1 MQVIG
6 IGVCSRR
13 AFIFLVAL
21 MTCAGIVGEKGL
33 GVAFTSTAMAQ
44 DQAEPGAEGDSDTAV
59 VEASDPVLVVSIAS
73 LNKLMQDVN
82 YITSVAGQP
91 QAGGMFTMMAGGF
104 TQGLD
109 MARPIGIMV
118 PIVDGAPEPIGLLPT
133 PDVEAMLKRLEAQTG
148 PVDKLDDGT
157 LVLAA
162 GPSLVYIRQVGT
174 WAVIARQ
181 KELLELAP
189 ADPMTVM
196 EGLGDNY
203 TLAAR
208 LNVQLI
214 PEETREGLISQMRQ
228 GFEQAM
234 AQQSDDVEG
243 IQAASEDSIKQIEQL
258 IREAEEL
265 MLGWNINPE
274 EKVITFEAEFIAAE
288 GTELAE
294 MYAGQKPIPSKFSAV
309 IDDENAMYY
318 HAAASIGPKLVE
330 RTQESV
336 ANAKTMLTKAIED
349 SDDLDENAKTQVTE
363 LMNSVV
369 ELVGQTVAE
378 GKFDLGAQAVADDGQ
393 LDITVGIFVSDGEA
407 AAQIVKDLAEELK
420 SEPQAP
426 TFEFDQ
432 ETYKDVTLHSMMID
446 IPADQDELRETL
458 GEKAVIKIGTAAN
471 AVYLSAG
478 TDSEKAIKEFI
489 DSSDDEDDPSDR
501 PVGQMQIRLL
511 PFLRFA
517 QSVEANDVVA
527 SMIDTLSQDDETD
540 YMLVEANMIENGQ
553 SSYIEIGEGILK
565 AIGAA
570 VREAQMQKMKEAQAA
585 GNGQF

>member
-6 IGVCSRR
+6 IGVYSRR
-13 AFIFLVAL
+13 AIFFFAAL
-21 MTCAGIVGEKGL
+21 MTYLGFISDQGSGIAL
-33 GVAFTSTAMAQ
+33 APIAMAQ
-44 DQAEPGAEGDSDTAV
+44 DNLELDAKGDSDSAV
-59 VEASDPVLVVSIAS
+59 ADASDPVLVVSIAS

-82 YITSVAGQP
+82 YITSVVGQP

-104 TQGLD
+104 AQGLD

-162 GPSLVYIRQVGT
+162 GPSLVYIRQVDS

-181 KELLELAP
+181 KEFLDLAP
-189 ADPMTVM
+189 ADPMSLM
-196 EGLGDNY
+196 EDLGDNY
-203 TLAAR
+203 TLSAR

-214 PEETREGLISQMRQ
+214 PEETREGLIAQMRQ

-234 AQQSDDVEG
+234 AQQGEEAES

-265 MLGWNINPE
+265 MIGWNINAE
-274 EKVITFEAEFIAAE
+274 EKVVTFEAEFIAAE
-288 GTELAE
+288 GTDMAE
-294 MYAGQKPIPSKFSAV
+294 MYAGQAPIPSKFASV

-318 HAAASIGPKLVE
+318 HAAASIGPKMVE
-330 RTQESV
+330 QTEESV
-336 ANAKTMLTKAIED
+336 KNARTMFGKAIED

-369 ELVGQTVAE
+369 DLIGQTIAE
-378 GKFDLGAQAVADDGQ
+378 GKFDLGVQAVADDGQ
-393 LDITVGIFVSDGEA
+393 LDITAGMFVSDGEA
-407 AAQIVKDLAEELK
+407 AAKIVKDLAEELK
-420 SEPQAP
+420 SEPNAP

-432 ETYKDVTLHSMMID
+432 ETYKDVTLHSMMIA
-446 IPADQDELRETL
+446 IPADEEELRETL
-458 GEKAVIKIGTAAN
+458 GEQAVVKIGTAKN
-471 AVYLSAG
+471 AVYLAAG
-478 TDSEKAIKEFI
+478 TDSEQAIKGFI
-489 DSSDDEDDPSDR
+489 DNATDDDDPTDR
-501 PVGQMQIRLL
+501 PIGQMQIRLL

-517 QSVEANDVVA
+517 QSVNANDVVA

-540 YMLVEANMIENGQ
+540 YMLLEANMVENGQ
-553 SSYIEIGEGILK
+553 STYLEVGEGILK

-570 VREAQMQKMKEAQAA
+570 VREAQMQRMKEAQ
-585 GNGQF
+585 GQGGGQF

>member
-6 IGVCSRR
+6 IGVYSRR
-13 AFIFLVAL
+13 AIFFFAAL
-21 MTCAGIVGEKGL
+21 MTYSGFISHQGSSVSL
-33 GVAFTSTAMAQ
+33 TPIAMAQ
-44 DQAEPGAEGDSDTAV
+44 DNLELDAKGDSDSAV
-59 VEASDPVLVVSIAS
+59 ADASEPVLVVSIAS

-82 YITSVAGQP
+82 YITSVVGQP

-109 MARPIGIMV
+109 MARPIGILV

-133 PDVEAMLKRLEAQTG
+133 PDVKAMLKRLEAQTG
-148 PVDKLDDGT
+148 PVDELDDGT

-162 GPSLVYIRQVGT
+162 GPSLVYIRQVDT

-181 KELLELAP
+181 KELLDLAP
-189 ADPMTVM
+189 ADPMSLM
-196 EGLGDNY
+196 EDLGDNY
-203 TLAAR
+203 TLSAR

-214 PEETREGLISQMRQ
+214 PEETREGLIAQMRQ

-234 AQQSDDVEG
+234 AQQGDDAEG

-274 EKVITFEAEFIAAE
+274 EKVVTFEAEFIAAE
-288 GTELAE
+288 GTEMAE
-294 MYAGQKPIPSKFSAV
+294 MYAGQAPIPSKFSSV

-330 RTQESV
+330 RTEESV
-336 ANAKTMLTKAIED
+336 KNARTMLTKAIED
-349 SDDLDENAKTQVTE
+349 SDDLDDEAKTQVSE
-363 LMNSVV
+363 LMNSIVD
-369 ELVGQTVAE
+369 LMGQTVAE
-378 GKFDLGAQAVADDGQ
+378 GKFDLGVQAVADDGQ
-393 LDITVGIFVSDGEA
+393 LDITAGMFVSDGEA
-407 AAQIVKDLAEELK
+407 AAKIVKDLAEKLK
-420 SEPQAP
+420 SEPNAP

-432 ETYKDVTLHSMMID
+432 ETYKGVTLHSMMIA
-446 IPADQDELRETL
+446 IPADKEELRETL
-458 GEKAVIKIGTAAN
+458 GEEAVVKIGTAEN
-471 AVYLSAG
+471 AVYIAAG
-478 TDSEKAIKEFI
+478 TDSEQSIKDFI
-489 DSSDDEDDPSDR
+489 DSSDDEDDPTDR
-501 PVGQMQIRLL
+501 PIGQMQIRLL

-517 QSVEANDVVA
+517 QSVDANDVVA

-540 YMLVEANMIENGQ
+540 YVLVEANMIENGQ
-553 SSYIEIGEGILK
+553 SSYVEIGEGILK

-570 VREAQMQKMKEAQAA
+570 VREAQMQKMKEAQ
-585 GNGQF
+585 GQGGGQF